1 MSCNALRPQYQL
13 DKHITFNGIAH
24 RPEPYQA
31 IISSR
36 PLGGG
41 GSSEPNELSWIRP
54 WLRTFK
60 KTH

>member
-41 GSSEPNELSWIRP
+41 FV
-54 WLRTFK
+54 RTQR
-60 KTH
+60 TLLDPPLAQDI